1 MSDNAVGTTGFVSIV
16 QKELNR
22 SAAIPAVAMPS
33 HADYV
38 LYAGPESRSDTHAKS
53 TFRPRL
59 STAAIGHPVSW
70 KTRHS
75 AHGCCKVGG
84 YIEVR
89 GNVDALSLE
98 LLLHLC

>member
-53 TFRPRL
+53 TFPPRL
-59 STAAIGHPVSW
+59 STTDGRDRASRFLENQAFRPWQLRSW
-70 KTRHS
+70 
-75 AHGCCKVGG
+75 GV
-84 YIEVR
+84 Y
-89 GNVDALSLE
+89 
-98 LLLHLC
+98 